1 MEEQQQEQETQQ
13 EVESKLGRLWPD
25 LGQRSTSKSMEKTRL
40 TPVSIPEE
48 RKLMPIP
55 EEKENKPVSLY
66 VRINPYLIA
75 FLCQGT
81 FFSRKNMFQVIYY
94 LSYIFTA
101 RRRETKR
108 GGRKAATTTCI
119 IPWMR

>member
-13 EVESKLGRLWPD
+13 EVESKLIRSWPD
-25 LGQRSTSKSMEKTRL
+25 LWQRSTSKSMEKTRL

-48 RKLMPIP
+48 HKLMPIP
-55 EEKENKPVSLY
+55 EEKENKHVC
-66 VRINPYLIA
+66 INLYLIA

-119 IPWMR
+119 VPWMR